1 MFWDILSHNEF
12 IGQKLNLFYE
22 YLGIYVPIHNRQVYK
37 TLLNSLSRHL
47 HYYYYIQ
54 NTSF

>member
-22 YLGIYVPIHNRQVYK
+22 YLGIYVPIYNRQVYK